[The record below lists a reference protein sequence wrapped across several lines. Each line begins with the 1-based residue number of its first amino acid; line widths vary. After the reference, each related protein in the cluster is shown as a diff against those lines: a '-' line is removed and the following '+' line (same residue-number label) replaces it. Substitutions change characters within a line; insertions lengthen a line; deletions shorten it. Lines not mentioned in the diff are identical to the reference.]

1 MTGHVAE
8 RSYDVGTWA
17 TLSRRLSPYLDVTIA
32 LVATVMS
39 VLSLVSTD
47 VAAIDP
53 RLEPADPVAV
63 IATAV
68 AGLSLVWRRTRPMLS
83 FGVFTVGCLV
93 VTLTDHYIGLLSIL
107 LLFSLYS
114 LAAHG
119 GRRQGVIGLVASIV
133 VFNVLSL
140 LDVPDLRTSDLL
152 QAFALLVVAWALGDA
167 IRSRRAH
174 QAERLRLAEQEAAA
188 AHEQSA
194 RAVIEERL
202 RIARELHDV
211 VAHSMSLIAVQ
222 AGVGGHVIRTDVDAA
237 ERALEVIAETSRKAL
252 TQTRSMLGLLREED
266 ADPAAPPAQSI
277 GDLDA
282 LVADVAGGRRRRR
295 PDRSRARNGRSTP
308 AVELTAYRIVQESLT
323 NVLKHSGATQAD
335 VGVTY
340 GDNGVDI
347 EVRDDGTGGARSRGG
362 RQRLRG
368 PRARGASRANASAR
382 RRSGVRPGRRPW
394 IPGERP
400 SPAPRRWRHR
410 DQGRCRR
417 RPGAGAV
424 RVRRTAEVGRRH
436 RGRRGGG

>member
-17 TLSRRLSPYLDVTIA
+17 TLTRRLSPYLDIAIA

-47 VAAIDP
+47 VATIDP

-68 AGLSLVWRRTRPMLS
+68 AGLSLAWRRTRPMAS
-83 FGVFTVGCLV
+83 FAVFTVGCLV
-93 VTLTDHYIGLLSIL
+93 VTLTDHYIGLLSIV

-119 GRRQGVIGLVASIV
+119 GRRQGVVGLVASIV

-167 IRSRRAH
+167 IRSRRAQ
-174 QAERLRLAEQEAAA
+174 QAERLRVAEQEAAA
-188 AHEQSA
+188 AHEQSS
-194 RAVIEERL
+194 RAVVEERL

-237 ERALEVIAETSRKAL
+237 EHALEVIAETSRNAL
-252 TQTRSMLGLLREED
+252 TQTRSMLGLLREEN
-266 ADPAAPPAQSI
+266 ADPAAAPIQTI
-277 GDLDA
+277 DDLDA
-282 LVADVAGGRRRRR
+282 LVADVARAGVEVSLSIKGPRR
-295 PDRSRARNGRSTP
+295 PLGP
-308 AVELTAYRIVQESLT
+308 GVELTAYRIVQESLT
-323 NVLKHSGATQAD
+323 NVLKHSGSAQAD
-335 VGVTY
+335 VNVIY
-340 GDNGVDI
+340 RDNGVDV
-347 EVRDDGTGGARSRGG
+347 EVRDAGGDARPLPADAAVASGHGLVGLRERTRLLGGTLEYGALEG
-362 RQRLRG
+362 
-368 PRARGASRANASAR
+368 
-382 RRSGVRPGRRPW
+382 SGFRVAAHL
-394 IPGERP
+394 P
-400 SPAPRRWRHR
+400 SPEPVAS
-410 DQGRCRR
+410 
-417 RPGAGAV
+417 
-424 RVRRTAEVGRRH
+424 
-436 RGRRGGG
+436 